1 MNNLVHLPFKDGKG
15 GVDIG
20 LRPIEDSSWL
30 EIDHLFSE
38 EIALKEKLYL
48 EKKDQVLVTSQN
60 SQDTQKEVLKL
71 VLEHLKNHHNDSYE
85 LKTDTICL
93 LYTSPSPR
101 D

>member
-1 MNNLVHLPFKDGKG
+1 MNDPIHLPFKDGKG

-20 LRPIEDSSWL
+20 LRPIEESSWL

-48 EKKDQVLVTSQN
+48 EKKDQVLVTSPN
-60 SQDTQKEVLKL
+60 SQDIQKEVLNL
-71 VLEHLKNHHNDSYE
+71 VLG
-85 LKTDTICL
+85 CL

-101 D
+101 DKSSSRMPSSA

>member
-1 MNNLVHLPFKDGKG
+1 MNNPVHLPFKDGKG

-38 EIALKEKLYL
+38 EIALKEKLYS
-48 EKKDQVLVTSQN
+48 EKRDEVLVTSQN
-60 SQDTQKEVLKL
+60 SQDTQKETLDL
-71 VLEHLKNHHNDSYE
+71 VLEHLKNHHNDSY
-85 LKTDTICL
+85 DCL

-101 D
+101 DA